1 MCARVVVGRSLGSR
15 VPRWVQLGFC
25 EFLLRPLCTPKDGR
39 EVAKSRGARTRCKTC
54 EKRSAKRKI
63 KVTTSGAKRRH
74 SSGNRILWT
83 SGQWTEVHKIRVT
96 TWAIF
101 PYACTSWRGCCCLVL
116 PGWSSCVFVG
126 FSCALNVPP
135 KGARATFK
143 TLQVHRRCPKHTAN
157 RSVKTKSASSQMHQR
172 AGAQVVT

>member
-1 MCARVVVGRSLGSR
+1 MGSR

-63 KVTTSGAKRRH
+63 KVATSGAKRRH

-83 SGQWTEVHKIRVT
+83 SGQWTEVHKILLT
-96 TWAIF
+96 TCAIF
-101 PYACTSWRGCCCLVL
+101 AHAFASRGDGCCRVL
-116 PGWSSCVFVG
+116 PGGSRCVLVG
-126 FSCALNVPP
+126 FSCALNAPP
-135 KGARATFK
+135 KEERATFK
-143 TLQVHRRCPKHTAN
+143 SRHVRKRYENCRAKRSAKKNLRRCMCSK
-157 RSVKTKSASSQMHQR
+157 
-172 AGAQVVT
+172 AQVLKW